1 MLESGL
7 LSEIIVLNRV
17 TLKKKNA
24 KLTELTDG
32 ACFLTE
38 IF

>member
-17 TLKKKNA
+17 TLKKRNA
-24 KLTELTDG
+24 KLKELAGG
-32 ACFLTE
+32 ACFLME